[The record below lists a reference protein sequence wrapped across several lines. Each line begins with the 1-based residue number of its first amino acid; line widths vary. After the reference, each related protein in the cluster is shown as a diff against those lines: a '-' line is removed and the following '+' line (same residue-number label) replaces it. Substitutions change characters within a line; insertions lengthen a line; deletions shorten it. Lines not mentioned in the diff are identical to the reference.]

1 MKKLMITAAAGAL
14 LAGITVANAQSTSTP
29 GAGSPGQDQR
39 GGDMEGAKK
48 TPGSADTRVK
58 DAPPSSTSGAATTAP
73 PARPNAMAPAQKNDP
88 SIHQS
93 AGDRD
98 SRGTP
103 KNPK

>member
-1 MKKLMITAAAGAL
+1 MRKLMTIAAAGAL
-14 LAGITVANAQSTSTP
+14 LTGIAAANAQSTSTP

-39 GGDMEGAKK
+39 GGDMEGSKK

-58 DAPPSSTSGAATTAP
+58 DAPPSTSGAAMPAP
-73 PARPNAMAPAQKNDP
+73 STRPNTMAPAEKNDS

-103 KNPK
+103 KDSK

>member
-1 MKKLMITAAAGAL
+1 MRKLMTIAAAGAL
-14 LAGITVANAQSTSTP
+14 LTGITVANAQSTSTP

-39 GGDMEGAKK
+39 GGDMEGSKK

-58 DAPPSSTSGAATTAP
+58 DAPPSTSGAAMPAP
-73 PARPNAMAPAQKNDP
+73 AAKPNAMAPAEKNDS

-93 AGDRD
+93 GGDRD

-103 KNPK
+103 KDSK

>member
-1 MKKLMITAAAGAL
+1 MRKLMTIAAAGAL
-14 LAGITVANAQSTSTP
+14 LTGIAVANAQSTSTP

-39 GGDMEGAKK
+39 GGDMEGSKK

-58 DAPPSSTSGAATTAP
+58 DAPPSTSGAATTAP
-73 PARPNAMAPAQKNDP
+73 STRPNAMAPAEKNDS

-103 KNPK
+103 KDSK